1 MSDVV
6 YQDDM
11 VTLFH
16 GEFQTWEK
24 TEPIDLVIADPPYPK
39 EFKHLYD
46 DLLEFSTRALF
57 LGGSLVT
64 IAPHYLLPY
73 IFAIEAPK
81 MRYRWML
88 CMSQDVGSHPRMAMG
103 IEVCWKPVLWYVR
116 DSYQGGRGFVRD
128 MFYNDPPPRP
138 KDKLHKWQQS
148 ETWAEWII
156 NKFTDKDELVF
167 DPMAGSGTSLVVAR
181 RLGRRAIGFEKD
193 HDAAIVA
200 VKRLEDARQ

>member
-1 MSDVV
+1 MIEVV

-16 GEFQTWEK
+16 GEFQDWEK

-39 EFKHLYD
+39 EYKALYD
-46 DLLEFSTRALF
+46 DLLDLSERALF
-57 LGGSLVT
+57 IGGSLVT

-73 IFAIEAPK
+73 IFNIYSPK
-81 MRYRWML
+81 MKYRWMI
-88 CMSQDVGSHPRMAMG
+88 CMQQEGGSHPRMAMG

-116 DSYQGGRGFVRD
+116 SSYRGGRGFVRD
-128 MFYNDPPPRP
+128 AFVNLPPPPP
-138 KDKLHKWQQS
+138 KFKLHKWQQS

-156 NKFTDKDELVF
+156 GKFTDPGEIAF

-181 RLGRRAIGFEKD
+181 RMGRRAIGFEKD
-193 HDAAIVA
+193 YDAAMVA
-200 VKRLEDARQ
+200 VKRLSDG